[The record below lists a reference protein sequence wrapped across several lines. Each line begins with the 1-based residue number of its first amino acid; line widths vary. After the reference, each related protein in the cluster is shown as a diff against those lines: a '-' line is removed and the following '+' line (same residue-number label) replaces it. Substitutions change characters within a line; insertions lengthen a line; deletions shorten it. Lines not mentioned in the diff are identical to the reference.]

1 MQLVVA
7 RVGRPHGVRGEV
19 SVEVRTDSPDERL
32 VPGSVLVTDPAGV
45 GPLTVETARSHNGRV
60 LLTFGEVP
68 DRTAAEGLRGVLLLA
83 DVPDDDDEEDAW
95 HTHELVGLR
104 VVTVDGADV
113 GRVADVRTLPAQ
125 DLLVVELAGGAQRLV
140 PFVTA
145 LVPEVDVA
153 GGRVV
158 IDPPGGLL
166 DDEDDRSG
174 DDGTDDGIDDGQPGV
189 RPTDGGS

>member
-19 SVEVRTDSPDERL
+19 SVEVRTDAPDERF
-32 VPGSVLVTDPAGV
+32 VPGTVLVTDPADA
-45 GPLTVETARSHNGRV
+45 GPLTIETARHHNGRV
-60 LLTFGEVP
+60 LLTFDEVP

-83 DVPDDDDEEDAW
+83 DVESGGDTGDAW

-104 VVTVDGADV
+104 AETTTGALIGTLVDVQQGA
-113 GRVADVRTLPAQ
+113 AQ
-125 DLLVVELAGGAQRLV
+125 DLLVVETTSGERRLV
-140 PFVTA
+140 PFVAA

-158 IDPPGGLL
+158 LDPPAGLL
-166 DDEDDRSG
+166 EEL
-174 DDGTDDGIDDGQPGV
+174 
-189 RPTDGGS
+189 